1 MSHRKSDLGIPRPRK
16 SAKVVLVLSR
26 RREPVRLQCCRAV
39 IGRVS
44 KILLGHR
51 RTPRAMIFRWCSYL
65 KLFRVTLLGRRS
77 FGKLR
82 KRVRSSFRFEKSRK
96 ARDIDAETPRI
107 GELRY

>member
-1 MSHRKSDLGIPRPRK
+1 
-16 SAKVVLVLSR
+16 
-26 RREPVRLQCCRAV
+26 
-39 IGRVS
+39 
-44 KILLGHR
+44 
-51 RTPRAMIFRWCSYL
+51 MIFRWCSYL

-82 KRVRSSFRFEKSRK
+82 KRVRSSFRFEKSRT